1 MNIEQYAK
9 RIRQILGQ
17 RNDDS
22 KAVFDL
28 IDELCEENDRLKM
41 RVREL
46 ENACINLSSKRIADM
61 FNEPPMKAWLL
72 EEKADA
78 IESCGRKMLEEE
90 DPDAYMDFLTPAE
103 VNEWLQEEADCLRR
117 QSREVLKARSE
128 L

>member
-9 RIRQILGQ
+9 RIRQILGP

-41 RVREL
+41 RVTEL
-46 ENACINLSSKRIADM
+46 EKSCVNLSSKRIEDT
-61 FNEPPMKAWLL
+61 FKEPPMKSWLL

-78 IESCGRKMLEEE
+78 VEELLSREYLGSCGQSAAKICVINYAKHIRQKAREVRKMRSI
-90 DPDAYMDFLTPAE
+90 
-103 VNEWLQEEADCLRR
+103 VND
-117 QSREVLKARSE
+117 
-128 L
+128 